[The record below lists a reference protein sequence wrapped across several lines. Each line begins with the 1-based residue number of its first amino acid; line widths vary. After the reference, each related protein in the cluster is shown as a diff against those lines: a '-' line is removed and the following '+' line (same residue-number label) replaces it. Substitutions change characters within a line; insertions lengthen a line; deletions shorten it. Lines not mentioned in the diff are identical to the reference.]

1 MYCLHCAWHAETTN
15 LHGADAHYPDD
26 RVALRVGILTTETA
40 REPVIALASDTD
52 TDTDPIAI
60 STDIATR
67 MVEGLQRCITR
78 HEELARERD
87 AKHQETAR
95 RLVDAA
101 VLPHRQWREVLDGIT
116 SDNADHRR
124 AAVAALKAAAP
135 PRWLG
140 DNPTD

>member
-1 MYCLHCAWHAETTN
+1 MYCLHCTWHAETIN

-26 RVALRVGILTTETA
+26 RLALRVGILTTETTH
-40 REPVIALASDTD
+40 EPVIALASDTD
-52 TDTDPIAI
+52 TDPIAI
-60 STDIATR
+60 NADIATR

-78 HEELARERD
+78 YEELSRERD

-101 VLPHRQWREVLDGIT
+101 VLPQRQWREVLDGIT
-116 SDNADHRR
+116 SDNVQRR
-124 AAVAALKAAAP
+124 EAAIAALKAAAP

-140 DNPTD
+140 DSPTD